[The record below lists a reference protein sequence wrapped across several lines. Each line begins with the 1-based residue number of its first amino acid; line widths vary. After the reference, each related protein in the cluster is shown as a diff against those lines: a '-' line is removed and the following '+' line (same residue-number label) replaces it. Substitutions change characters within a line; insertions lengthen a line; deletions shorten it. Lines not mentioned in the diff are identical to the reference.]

1 MQRISSKVAGSF
13 TLGQVLDM
21 AEKLDVPEQATLPV
35 YSEGIKAVMDIG
47 QYCRD
52 VRLGKKTWGKKYFRY
67 YLPSASGTAGPLL
80 SQHVSG
86 SEVSKLGGEGKTRN
100 YKHYIRVAHEG
111 PLESLEQR
119 LMEQDDQ

>member
-52 VRLGKKTWGKKYFRY
+52 VRLGKKTWGKKYFQV
-67 YLPSASGTAGPLL
+67 LPAICQRHGRAITVTARER
-80 SQHVSG
+80 Q
-86 SEVSKLGGEGKTRN
+86 
-100 YKHYIRVAHEG
+100 
-111 PLESLEQR
+111 
-119 LMEQDDQ
+119 